1 MSCQPD
7 PETSHQVYREQL
19 NKQYESVYQQL
30 KIQEKRS
37 QYMTI
42 DRPNCVK
49 DSSQVRGQSNEQD
62 AYQQLKIQ
70 EKRSQYN
77 YDNRSP

>member
-1 MSCQPD
+1 
-7 PETSHQVYREQL
+7 
-19 NKQYESVYQQL
+19 
-30 KIQEKRS
+30 
-37 QYMTI
+37 MTI